1 LLDKY
6 KQIIMTRSVWK
17 GPYTRVNSEDQVI
30 WSRASIITPE
40 WVGRKVSIHNGK
52 IFISLQVTQDM
63 IGHRWG
69 EFASTRKR
77 AQHRRTTR

>member
-1 LLDKY
+1 MLDKY
-6 KQIIMTRSVWK
+6 IIIMTRSVWK
-17 GPYTRVNSEDQVI
+17 GPYTRVNANDQVI
-30 WSRASIITPE
+30 WSRASMITPE

-63 IGHRWG
+63 VGHRWG
-69 EFASTRKR
+69 EFASTRRR

>member
-1 LLDKY
+1 
-6 KQIIMTRSVWK
+6 MTRSVWK
-17 GPYTRVNSEDQVI
+17 GPYTRVNANDQVI
-30 WSRASIITPE
+30 WSRASMITPE

-63 IGHRWG
+63 VGHRWC
-69 EFASTRKR
+69 EFASTRRR

>member
-6 KQIIMTRSVWK
+6 IIIMTRSVWK
-17 GPYTRVNSEDQVI
+17 GPYTRVNTNDQVI
-30 WSRASIITPE
+30 WSRASMITPE

-63 IGHRWG
+63 VGHRWG
-69 EFASTRKR
+69 EFASTRRR

>member
-6 KQIIMTRSVWK
+6 IIIMTRSVWK
-17 GPYTRVNSEDQVI
+17 GPYTRVNANDQVI
-30 WSRASIITPE
+30 WSRASMITPE

-63 IGHRWG
+63 VGHRWG
-69 EFASTRKR
+69 EFASTRRR

>member
-1 LLDKY
+1 MLDKY
-6 KQIIMTRSVWK
+6 IIIMTRSVWK
-17 GPYTRVNSEDQVI
+17 GPYTRVNTNDQVI
-30 WSRASIITPE
+30 WSRASMITPE

-63 IGHRWG
+63 VGHRWG
-69 EFASTRKR
+69 EFASTRRR

>member
-1 LLDKY
+1 MLDKY
-6 KQIIMTRSVWK
+6 IIIMTKSVWK
-17 GPYTRVNSEDQVI
+17 GPYTRVNANDQVI
-30 WSRASIITPE
+30 WSRASMITPE

-63 IGHRWG
+63 VGHRWG
-69 EFASTRKR
+69 EFASTRRR

>member
-1 LLDKY
+1 
-6 KQIIMTRSVWK
+6 MTRSVWK
-17 GPYTRVNSEDQVI
+17 GPYTRVNINDQVI
-30 WSRASIITPE
+30 WSRSSMITPE

-63 IGHRWG
+63 VGHRWG
-69 EFASTRKR
+69 EFASTRRR

>member
-6 KQIIMTRSVWK
+6 IIIMTRSVWK
-17 GPYTRVNSEDQVI
+17 GPYTRVNTNDQVI
-30 WSRASIITPE
+30 WSRASMITPE

-63 IGHRWG
+63 VGHRWG
-69 EFASTRKR
+69 EFASTRRR
-77 AQHRRTTR
+77 AQHRRTAR

>member
-6 KQIIMTRSVWK
+6 IIIIMTRSVWK
-17 GPYTRVNSEDQVI
+17 GPYTRVNTNDQVI
-30 WSRASIITPE
+30 WSRASMITPE

-63 IGHRWG
+63 VGHRWG
-69 EFASTRKR
+69 EFASTRRR
-77 AQHRRTTR
+77 AQHRRTAR